1 MRHVSPEGVRSMADG
16 VRRRP
21 AQRRS
26 AERVERLLDACAEL
40 LAESGQHALTTREV
54 ARRAGVPIGTLYQFF
69 EGKSGLLHELAMRQL
84 AVLMARLRER
94 LTAAPA
100 RSWADA
106 AVLVYEESLALRR
119 TVPGFFVA
127 DFRDP
132 GPIDAGLLRRID
144 TEMAGRLHELGTAE
158 IGLPPLP
165 DAERVLLVAIT
176 SADGLLRLA
185 FQTDADGD
193 PATIALGARLLRA
206 YFADITGEPGG
217 GSDGEPGGSGADPD
231 E

>member
-1 MRHVSPEGVRSMADG
+1 MADG

-40 LAESGQHALTTREV
+40 LAEAGQEALTTREV

-69 EGKSGLLHELAMRQL
+69 DGKPGLLHELAMRQL

-94 LTAAPA
+94 LAAAPV

-119 TVPGFFVA
+119 TVPGFLVA
-127 DFRDP
+127 DFRDT
-132 GPIDAGLLRRID
+132 GPIDTGLLRRVD
-144 TEMAGRLHELGTAE
+144 TEMAVRLHDLATGE

-185 FQTDADGD
+185 FQDSPDGD
-193 PATIALGARLLRA
+193 PATIALGVRLLRA
-206 YFADITGEPGG
+206 YFDDIAADAGIK
-217 GSDGEPGGSGADPD
+217 
-231 E
+231 